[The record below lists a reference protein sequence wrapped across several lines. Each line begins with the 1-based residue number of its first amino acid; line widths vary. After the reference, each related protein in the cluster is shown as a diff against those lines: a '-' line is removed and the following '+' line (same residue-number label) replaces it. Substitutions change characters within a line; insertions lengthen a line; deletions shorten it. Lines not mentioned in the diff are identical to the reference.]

1 MAEASKILVTKKQV
15 KNALDLGDTE
25 TNLKKIKLLSYFID

>member
-15 KNALDLGDTE
+15 KNALDLGETE
-25 TNLKKIKLLSYFID
+25 TKLKKNQVIKLFH